1 MILPD
6 VNVLLHAVN
15 SGAVQHAVARAA
27 LHDAYDKGPVAL
39 AWAALLGFLRLSTRA
54 GILAQPLTVEQALDI
69 VHRWIDHPAALL
81 VQPTAQHEA
90 VLGRLLVGLGRGGPI
105 VSDAH
110 LAALAIE
117 HRATLLSFDR
127 DFEQFAGL
135 RVQRLATP

>member
-1 MILPD
+1 MTK
-6 VNVLLHAVN
+6 
-15 SGAVQHAVARAA
+15 ARWHW
-27 LHDAYDKGPVAL
+27 LGRPC
-39 AWAALLGFLRLSTRA
+39 WASSRLSTRA

-69 VHRWIDHPAALL
+69 VHRWIDHPAAVL